1 MPPSDG
7 LLLLASSLGIGALV
21 AGAGLLRR
29 RGWADSAT
37 RRLVHVGVCLFVAP
51 APWLFSAPVPLY
63 VLAAGFV
70 GINAAAKTRG
80 WWPGVH
86 AAKTTSWGTVALPL
100 AVVPALAA
108 TWSVA
113 PERRLLFAAAFL
125 VVGCADPAAAWIGE
139 RTDGPSLTEAATL
152 WGSTAFAGSAGLLL
166 SGLLLWG
173 GWPAPRALSAAA
185 IAAGVATTVEAI
197 SPRGWDNLTVVVAVL
212 AVLVPLQGAVVTA
225 STLGLALL
233 GGGAFGGLAWGTG
246 ALNGPGAAAASLFA
260 ATLVGPGGMAWVL
273 PGLAFFVLSSALS
286 ALPSAPEGDGPAP
299 TRRTLR
305 QVMANGG
312 MAWALLLIVGAAPGE
327 APTLRAACYA
337 GFLGALAAAAADT
350 WATEVGLRYG
360 GAPRSLWGGRR
371 VAPGTSGAVTLV
383 GTGAGALG
391 AVAVAAA
398 PLLADPTGLAVPSV
412 AHGAAAGLVGMGL
425 DSLAGATIQA
435 QYRRAGGEGYTEH
448 PSTPGERPARGWAA
462 VDNDAVNLLGTLGG
476 AAASVVLWT
485 L

>member
-1 MPPSDG
+1 MPPLDG

-29 RGWADSAT
+29 RGWPASAT
-37 RRLVHVGVCLFVAP
+37 RRLVHVGVCLFVAL
-51 APWLFSAPVPLY
+51 APWLFSEPLPLY
-63 VLAAGFV
+63 VLALGFV
-70 GINAAAKTRG
+70 AANAVAKTRG

-86 AAKTTSWGTVALPL
+86 ATKTTSWGTVALPL

-113 PERRLLFAAAFL
+113 PDRRLLFAAAFL
-125 VVGCADPAAAWIGE
+125 VVGGADPAAAWIGK
-139 RTDGPSLTEAATL
+139 RKGGPPLTKAATL
-152 WGSTAFAGSAGLLL
+152 WGSTAFAGCAGLLL

-173 GWPAPRALSAAA
+173 GWSAPRALPAAA
-185 IAAGVATTVEAI
+185 IAAGVATTVEAL
-197 SPRGWDNLTVVVAVL
+197 SRRGWDNLTVVVAVL
-212 AVLVPLQGAVVTA
+212 AVLVPLQTSVVPA
-225 STLGLALL
+225 SALGLALL
-233 GGGAFGGLAWGTG
+233 GGGVFGGLAWGVG
-246 ALNGPGAAAASLFA
+246 ALDGPGAAAAALFA
-260 ATLVGPGGMAWVL
+260 ATLVGLGGTAWVL
-273 PGLAFFVLSSALS
+273 PGVAFFVLSSALS
-286 ALPSAPEGDGPAP
+286 VLPDAPESDGPAP

-312 MAWALLLIVGAAPGE
+312 VAWALLLTVGMAPGE
-327 APTLRAACYA
+327 APALRGACYA

-350 WATEVGLRYG
+350 WATEMGVRYG
-360 GAPRSLWGGRR
+360 GAPRSLWSGRR

-383 GTGAGALG
+383 GTGAGVVG

-398 PLLADPTGLAVPSV
+398 PLLADPTGLSVPSV
-412 AHGAAAGLVGMGL
+412 AHGAGAGLVGMSL

-435 QYRRAGGEGYTEH
+435 QYRMAGGEEYTEH